1 MIFRTILTVVVL
13 ALLVGCKKKDEQ
25 MPVISNLS
33 YSFLNND
40 SLFAGG
46 TLFIDVSLEDNLSLG
61 GVSVSLKEQR
71 AIFGYKAYSYQSTKS
86 VLSIANKTFGGQFVF
101 PIGDSTLAAPYQILV
116 EAFDKEGNQADPVTA
131 DVYIYTVEMP
141 KIHVDSISLA
151 VQDTNRFVP
160 QGNVSAFFGLKKI
173 TAEIKKDGTSIY
185 TKSWDYTASKFYWSL
200 DSIGEV
206 MLEPNFADAN
216 LLLKV
221 TDKIGNNSYKRVSIR
236 P

>member
-1 MIFRTILTVVVL
+1 MILRTILTVVGL
-13 ALLVGCKKKDEQ
+13 ALIIGCKKKDEQ
-25 MPVISNLS
+25 MPVITNMS
-33 YSFLNND
+33 YSFSNND

-46 TLFIDVSLEDNLSLG
+46 TLIVDVSLEDNFSLG
-61 GVSVSLKEQR
+61 GVSVSLKQQI
-71 AIFGYKAYSYQSTKS
+71 ATFGYKAYSYQSTKS

-101 PIGDSTLAAPYQILV
+101 PIGDSALAAPYQILV
-116 EAFDKEGNQADPVTA
+116 EAFDKEGNQAEPVTA
-131 DVYIYTVEMP
+131 DVYIYNVKMP
-141 KIHVDSISLA
+141 KINIDSISIT

-160 QGNVSAFFGLKKI
+160 QGNVSAFFGLKKV

-185 TKSWDYTASKFYWSL
+185 TKSWDYTALKFYWSL

-206 MLEPNFADAN
+206 MLEPNFAEAN
-216 LLLKV
+216 LLIKV